1 MDNPKR
7 DEAVPT
13 SLSKAAL
20 SFGLFGI
27 ILVVLLIL
35 FVLFTYNY
43 GAARLAYCAFNR
55 LGYGEGGALII
66 SIIAWFFSG
75 IYYPMH
81 ALFITTECSSPTQVL
96 TGGRRFRKN

>member
-7 DEAVPT
+7 DEAVPK
-13 SLSKAAL
+13 SFSNVAL

-27 ILVVLLIL
+27 VLVVLLVL

-43 GAARLAYCAFNR
+43 GAARLAYCAFAR
-55 LGYGEGGALII
+55 QGYGEGAAFVI

-75 IYYPMH
+75 IYYPIH
-81 ALFITTECSSPTQVL
+81 ALFITTECAPTPTAIV
-96 TGGRRFRKN
+96 GGKRRR